1 MAAVVP
7 PNQTFGKGGGA
18 DINVT
23 VRICEV
29 WWCLLV
35 CVDVGEDEAAVCSG
49 GQGPAGR
56 GDRCESHFWSGFKA

>member
-1 MAAVVP
+1 MASVVP
-7 PNQTFGKGGGA
+7 PNQTFGKRGA
-18 DINVT
+18 DISVAVNM
-23 VRICEV
+23 CEV

-56 GDRCESHFWSGFKA
+56 GDRCESHFWLEFEA